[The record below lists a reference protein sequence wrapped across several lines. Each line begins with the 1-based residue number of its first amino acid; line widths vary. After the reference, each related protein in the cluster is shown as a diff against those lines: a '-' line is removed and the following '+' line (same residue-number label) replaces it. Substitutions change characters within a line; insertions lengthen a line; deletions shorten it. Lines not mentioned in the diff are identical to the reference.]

1 MERTLKQANRQIL
14 GPFSYP
20 VGFNLKLREKVVEWG
35 REKSRSSALRPPFGR
50 KRRAAPDT
58 AAMRGCALRSLSPL
72 QAGWAPGLSGRG
84 RRAREAAERHSSS
97 YGPHAGRRAKVKG
110 AWEREAS
117 PIRGTC
123 PWGDPARGGSAAGP
137 RRRLFPAEHQQ
148 RARGLSESGSRR
160 RGARGARAG
169 AGARLGRWGPGR
181 GESLRS
187 HKSAQ
192 NWRIRFPDDPAPSSQ
207 DRGLRKVILT

>member
-72 QAGWAPGLSGRG
+72 QAGWAPGLSGTRQAREGG
-84 RRAREAAERHSSS
+84 RRETQLFLRT
-97 YGPHAGRRAKVKG
+97 P
-110 AWEREAS
+110 
-117 PIRGTC
+117 RG
-123 PWGDPARGGSAAGP
+123 
-137 RRRLFPAEHQQ
+137 E
-148 RARGLSESGSRR
+148 ESQGQ
-160 RGARGARAG
+160 G
-169 AGARLGRWGPGR
+169 RLGTG
-181 GESLRS
+181 SVT
-187 HKSAQ
+187 
-192 NWRIRFPDDPAPSSQ
+192 DPRDVPM
-207 DRGLRKVILT
+207 G